1 MVFLIRLISN
11 QVDIKRFFIASLTL
25 AIVLLFAVS
34 SQAQN
39 QRGPSTP
46 QERETAVKVAR
57 LLETDPFHK
66 DAKKMREWL
75 LTWVI
80 SVPDIHV
87 ELCSAYMPPE
97 KGTDKNY
104 GSEIFSQTMFASA
117 AFVIEHPDQANDRV
131 ATQLAGVEGALKSY
145 ENILTTKPKA
155 KSAFWDSLVEKR
167 NKGEL
172 RAFVEEAT
180 STKCKS
186 KA

>member
-1 MVFLIRLISN
+1 M
-11 QVDIKRFFIASLTL
+11 KRFFIVPSAL
-25 AIVLLFAVS
+25 AIVLLFAISGV
-34 SQAQN
+34 AQN

-57 LLETDPFHK
+57 LLETEPFHK
-66 DAKKMREWL
+66 DAKKMREWFL
-75 LTWVI
+75 IWI
-80 SVPDIHV
+80 IGVPDIHV

-97 KGTDKNY
+97 KSTDKNY
-104 GSEIFSQTMFASA
+104 GSEIFNQTMFASA

-131 ATQLAGVEGALKSY
+131 AAQLAGVEGALKVY
-145 ENILTTKPKA
+145 ETILTTKPKA
-155 KSAFWDSLVEKR
+155 KSEFWDSLVEKR

-180 STKCKS
+180 NTKCKS